1 MYELENLN
9 LWKLTQIMCIQ
20 VIFGKF
26 KTFFLENVKY
36 SVWQSRRSADSS
48 VYEGLRQQVTPGN
61 MPRSETENTGSKARS
76 TGSEAGST
84 GSDAG
89 STGSVESKERR
100 SVPKEYCYTRKL
112 IWKHKIR
119 FCVL

>member
-1 MYELENLN
+1 
-9 LWKLTQIMCIQ
+9 MCIQ

-36 SVWQSRRSADSS
+36 SVWQSRRSAENDSS
-48 VYEGLRQQVTPGN
+48 VYEGLRQQGTPGN
-61 MPRSETENTGSKARS
+61 MPRSETENTGSKAR
-76 TGSEAGST
+76 ST

-100 SVPKEYCYTRKL
+100 SVPKEYCYTRKF
-112 IWKHKIR
+112 IWKHK
-119 FCVL
+119 L

>member
-20 VIFGKF
+20 VIFGKV
-26 KTFFLENVKY
+26 KTFFLENVKF
-36 SVWQSRRSADSS
+36 SVWQSRRSAEK

-61 MPRSETENTGSKARS
+61 EAENTGSKARS
-76 TGSEAGST
+76 TGSEVGST

-112 IWKHKIR
+112 IWKHKLR